1 MPSKSP
7 DEARKAVKAAFDA
20 MSTWQTEVTN
30 SSQKNLERVI
40 DKVAAAAEALGWP
53 DEIADAVRTQMQ
65 ATAAK
70 SL

>member
-1 MPSKSP
+1 
-7 DEARKAVKAAFDA
+7 

-65 ATAAK
+65 AITKMQSQMMDQMISAW
-70 SL
+70 